1 MATYT
6 DQQFDGNATSMDIEE
21 LMVAKAHELFAIC
34 DQENK
39 GFITK
44 RDMQRLQSELPLNP
58 DQLESVFDSLDD
70 DGNGFLTLEEFTGGF
85 GSFIGIQKP
94 IESQVSVDSGS
105 NMNSSHVYETDQL
118 GIDSA
123 DEEEHFNESMHHI
136 GATGVFDDQSSVKE
150 LWLRLR
156 RDEPEMLSQF
166 EDFLTKIT
174 SEVKRTQS
182 DYENLENVLRNKAV
196 THDEEVRRLYDEMEN
211 QIKAEKE
218 RILQAEKQR
227 ERQLKDELERELIE
241 KDKQLQELLN
251 KHGDM
256 EKKLAYLNMMD
267 AETKQENDRLL
278 KEKMEI
284 ENELQDS
291 QINLEESQTYIDQLR
306 RQQKDEKRDRAR
318 NAFQI
323 SEGIALERESLVKQ
337 LDMLREVNKKL
348 KDEKEESWL
357 KFTLGERAPD
367 TRGSNETA
375 PGKQGEG
382 QAAADTVDGS
392 DSSKK
397 GMTYSTLSRQ
407 DTQSKRSAFVKQG
420 SILSNYF
427 DEPSSRRMS
436 EDIDEEDDIE
446 CDDTLIEH
454 NTANQPQFHVVQD
467 NGNMAPFEDR
477 RRRNSFRRY
486 QSLDLLPGVSASVMD
501 DVTSSDNESG
511 RSFSRNDRQY
521 SSLRVPPKRNQ
532 QYSDSDSMEG
542 SPRQR
547 RDKKTRRS
555 PNGYGPESDDDDYEN
570 RPVPDSPRGQPVG
583 GSVDVSPV
591 ELPEVIPTTPERVF
605 KVVFV
610 GDSGVGKSSFIYRFC
625 NDAFKDS
632 FSATIGVDFQ
642 VKNVI
647 VDKHLI
653 ALQLWDTAG
662 QERFRSITKQ
672 YFRKADGVIVMY
684 DVTSESSFT
693 NVRNWM
699 VSVQEGVEDNT
710 VVMLLGN
717 KTDLAQNDEHRV
729 VKEKD
734 GTKLADIYN
743 AIFYETSAK
752 TGDNI
757 KECVE
762 AISRLLREKEDQELE
777 DALRLEEPPKG
788 VKKKGCCS

>member
-357 KFTLGERAPD
+357 KFGNSSLQQEMQTLGERAPD

-427 DEPSSRRMS
+427 DEPSS
-436 EDIDEEDDIE
+436 
-446 CDDTLIEH
+446 
-454 NTANQPQFHVVQD
+454 
-467 NGNMAPFEDR
+467 
-477 RRRNSFRRY
+477 
-486 QSLDLLPGVSASVMD
+486 
-501 DVTSSDNESG
+501 
-511 RSFSRNDRQY
+511 RQY

>member
-357 KFTLGERAPD
+357 KFGNSSLQQEMQTLGERAPD

-427 DEPSSRRMS
+427 DEPSS
-436 EDIDEEDDIE
+436 
-446 CDDTLIEH
+446 
-454 NTANQPQFHVVQD
+454 
-467 NGNMAPFEDR
+467 
-477 RRRNSFRRY
+477 
-486 QSLDLLPGVSASVMD
+486 
-501 DVTSSDNESG
+501 
-511 RSFSRNDRQY
+511 
-521 SSLRVPPKRNQ
+521 
-532 QYSDSDSMEG
+532 
-542 SPRQR
+542 
-547 RDKKTRRS
+547 RS